1 MEDRG
6 LRPHF
11 PRLLARSF
19 PFLSRSISAASL
31 PCSFSPAQYNWS
43 PTSCVPVPLLQ
54 CRNASSLLL
63 PLPPAI
69 PSPAMNSLLL
79 PPNRPRPP
87 RPRPTHT
94 HFTPVLPSSLS
105 FPPSARCAAGQTAGD
120 GREELRKLSPGRY
133 AKTTRPPTDRPTD
146 NAAYRATLTG
156 IRERAAAPSNGPA
169 RACKVTLV
177 QEESP

>member
-31 PCSFSPAQYNWS
+31 GLSRSLRPNIIGAQRRMFPC
-43 PTSCVPVPLLQ
+43 C
-54 CRNASSLLL
+54 NAEMPFLLL
-63 PLPPAI
+63 PLPPSAI

-79 PPNRPRPP
+79 PPDRPRPK

-120 GREELRKLSPGRY
+120 ARSSENFHQVDTPRQPDR
-133 AKTTRPPTDRPTD
+133 RPTDRQCCVPSD
-146 NAAYRATLTG
+146 VDGDSRASSS
-156 IRERAAAPSNGPA
+156 I
-169 RACKVTLV
+169 
-177 QEESP
+177 